1 MWLTEM
7 RNKTDPPI
15 MVKEVV
21 PVIQKRFPS
30 YDAQLHSKVERPE
43 KYGIELCKEA
53 ERDICLHFGF
63 ERETVSKGRKPE
75 KRSLPCRISCRL
87 GNDEYTRLQTLL
99 EALGNI
105 TVQDWLRPIVIR
117 CINEQERTA
126 HQMKGATMQEKV
138 IVSVQFRNQYN
149 KKAEE
154 YSGRQYSYYCSIP
167 VAVGDKV
174 LAPTAKGVSEAKIC
188 AVDISPAALEKN
200 VLAILKTIT
209 ERAGEGA
216 ASNAE

>member
-63 ERETVSKGRKPE
+63 ERKTASKGRKPE
-75 KRSLPCRISCRL
+75 KRTLPYRSCRL
-87 GNDEYTRLQTLL
+87 GKDEYTRLQTLL
-99 EALGNI
+99 GAFGGI

-117 CINEQERTA
+117 CINEQEGTA
-126 HQMKGATMQEKV
+126 YQTKGVTMQEKT
-138 IVSVQFRNQYN
+138 IVSVQYRNRYN
-149 KKAEE
+149 KKTEE
-154 YSGRQYSYYCSIP
+154 YSGRQYSYYCTIP
-167 VAVGDKV
+167 VTVGDKV
-174 LAPTAKGVSEAKIC
+174 IAPTAKGASEAKVC
-188 AVDISPAALEKN
+188 AVGISPAALDKS
-200 VLAILKTIT
+200 VLAVLKTIT
-209 ERAGEGA
+209 ERVEEGA